1 MNHAPAHVL
10 RDGDLAARIR
20 SRLEDEMVAARD
32 VEFAQSLLA
41 GFARYGSFSDR
52 QRPYAERLALAAG
65 TRAAPAAAPV
75 AAGPTLTALAA
86 LFGPGRL
93 ARLTIGRIS
102 LHRRRDPADVVFVKL
117 DGIIVAV
124 IEIATGA
131 LRSTRG
137 MRGDAM
143 RAEVLA
149 LLQTIEAD
157 PVAAARNDS
166 LRAGSCACCG
176 RALVADESLVDRG
189 GIGPICWERLTA
201 V

>member
-1 MNHAPAHVL
+1 MNTERLTDSAIAAHL
-10 RDGDLAARIR
+10 IC
-20 SRLEDEMVAARD
+20 RLEDEMIAPRD
-32 VEFAQSLLA
+32 VDFATSLLN
-41 GFARYGSFSDR
+41 GWRRYGRFTPG
-52 QRPYAERLALAAG
+52 QRPYAERLALASQAP
-65 TRAAPAAAPV
+65 APAATPV
-75 AAGPTLTALAA
+75 AAGPTVTALAA
-86 LFGPGRL
+86 LFAPGRL

-117 DGIIVAV
+117 DGTIVAV

-149 LLQTIEAD
+149 LLQAIEAD
-157 PVAAARNDS
+157 PVAAARADS

-176 RALVADESLVDRG
+176 RALVSDESLIDRG
-189 GIGPICWERLTA
+189 GIGPICWERLTLA
-201 V
+201 

>member
-1 MNHAPAHVL
+1 MNTQHQNPQ
-10 RDGDLAARIR
+10 AAVAAALR
-20 SRLEDEMVAARD
+20 SRIEDELIAGRD
-32 VEFAQSLLA
+32 LEFAQSLLA
-41 GFARYGSFSDR
+41 GFARYGRFSER
-52 QRPYAERLALAAG
+52 QLPYAERLATG